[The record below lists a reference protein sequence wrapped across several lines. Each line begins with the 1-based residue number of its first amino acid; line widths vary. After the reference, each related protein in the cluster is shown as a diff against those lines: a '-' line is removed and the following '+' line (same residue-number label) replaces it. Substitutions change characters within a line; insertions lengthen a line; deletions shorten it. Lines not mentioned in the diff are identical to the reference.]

1 MLIALIVSAPTGN
14 TIAQEKR
21 FPKDVRAFFWTSAN
35 KLGYRYGAM
44 TGDLSARNATHT
56 SLKRSRSMKRIF
68 VLIVLGLLVSSAA
81 VAQKTNVD
89 WDRQANFSQYH
100 TYAWQKSPHP
110 GKGFWDQRI
119 MDAVDQQLQ
128 AKGLT
133 KVDSNPDMWVVY
145 SNSIHDQKEVVGT
158 GYNYGSYW
166 GWGGWGGPSTT
177 TYSTWVTKI
186 GTLVVELSDAKQHEL
201 LWRGSATDTI
211 KDNSEKN
218 IKILDKAVT
227 KLFKS
232 YPPK

>member
-1 MLIALIVSAPTGN
+1 M
-14 TIAQEKR
+14 R
-21 FPKDVRAFFWTSAN
+21 
-35 KLGYRYGAM
+35 
-44 TGDLSARNATHT
+44 
-56 SLKRSRSMKRIF
+56 RIF
-68 VLIVLGLLVSSAA
+68 ALVVLGLLVSSAA
-81 VAQKTNVD
+81 VGQKTNID
-89 WDRQANFSQYH
+89 CDRQANFSQYH
-100 TYAWQKSPHP
+100 TYMWQKSPHP

-133 KVDSNPDMWVVY
+133 KVDANPDLWVVY

-158 GYNYGSYW
+158 GYNYGTYW
-166 GWGGWGGPSTT
+166 GWGGWGGPTTT

-227 KLFKS
+227 KLFKD
-232 YPPK
+232 YPPTEKK